1 MKQQYLISWNKHYIF
16 RNFKPLSIFE
26 QSLRAVIIFLLYGQ
40 KYFIASYYEL
50 HNLQAEIIMDQIQGT
65 INNLS

>member
-50 HNLQAEIIMDQIQGT
+50 HNL
-65 INNLS
+65 